1 MAPSYAYPPLR
12 LAPQTSETA
21 RSFLRTVILCL
32 IAGAAV
38 ASREFAVVRFESII
52 HEFDPWFNYRAT
64 KVLTEEGFYA
74 FWNWFDPTAWYPLG
88 RVVGGTLYPGLMVTS
103 GLIWKGLHMLSIP
116 VDIREV
122 CVQLAP
128 AFSGLTALATY
139 FFAREVGKEGSRE
152 GTGLWA
158 ALFIAI
164 APGYI
169 SRSVAGSYDNEAI
182 AIFILMITF
191 YFWIKTVKTGSVLWA
206 GVTALF
212 YYYMVAAWGG
222 YAFITNM
229 LPLHVFVLLLMGR
242 YSSRLYVGYSSFYAI
257 GTLASM
263 SVPFVGFLPL
273 LTSEHMGPLGVF
285 GLLQLVAF
293 ASLVKSLV
301 PAKQFQVL
309 LRSFLALGVALA
321 VGGLWFMTKSG
332 KIAPWTGRFYS
343 LWDTGY
349 ARVHLPLVS
358 SVSEHQPTA
367 WPSFFFDLQMLIY
380 LFPAGVY
387 MCFRELRDEHVFVI
401 IYSVLASYFAGV
413 MVRLM
418 LTLTPVVC
426 VTAAVAISSVYETFF
441 DPREQDRGP
450 AAKAVA
456 PAATGTSQAVA
467 AEVEAVAA
475 AIEGASSSKKGK
487 KAAAASSSS
496 SSSGAVTPP
505 AVDRTPRRFG
515 VFGLDA
521 RLVPIIAFTFL
532 SFLFVLHCTWV
543 TSSAYSS
550 PSVVLAS
557 RAPDGSQNIIDDF
570 REAYYWLRQNTK
582 EDAKVMSWWDY
593 GYQIAGFSNRT
604 TLVDNNTWNN
614 THIATV
620 GKIMS
625 VREEAAYP
633 LLRKHDV
640 DYVLVIFGGL
650 LGFSGDDINK
660 FLWMVRISE
669 GIWPEEVTEQKYF
682 TPRGEYRVD
691 KDASETMKNS
701 LMYKMSYYRFSEL
714 YGGGP
719 AMDRVRQQQIPST
732 PIQLDTLEEAF
743 TSENWI
749 VRIYAVKPEDP
760 LGREHRAA
768 NAFAGGK
775 RRKKVTQ
782 LPATKAAVEKALKGK

>member
-1 MAPSYAYPPLR
+1 VHA
-12 LAPQTSETA
+12 
-21 RSFLRTVILCL
+21 
-32 IAGAAV
+32 
-38 ASREFAVVRFESII
+38 
-52 HEFDPWFNYRAT
+52 
-64 KVLTEEGFYA
+64 
-74 FWNWFDPTAWYPLG
+74 
-88 RVVGGTLYPGLMVTS
+88 
-103 GLIWKGLHMLSIP
+103 
-116 VDIREV
+116 
-122 CVQLAP
+122 
-128 AFSGLTALATY
+128 
-139 FFAREVGKEGSRE
+139 
-152 GTGLWA
+152 
-158 ALFIAI
+158 
-164 APGYI
+164 
-169 SRSVAGSYDNEAI
+169 
-182 AIFILMITF
+182 
-191 YFWIKTVKTGSVLWA
+191 
-206 GVTALF
+206 
-212 YYYMVAAWGG
+212 GG

-242 YSSRLYVGYSSFYAI
+242 YSARLYVGYSSFYAI

-293 ASLVKSLV
+293 ASLVRSLV

-309 LRSFLALGVALA
+309 LRSFLALGLGLA

-401 IYSVLASYFAGV
+401 IYAVLASYFAGV

-426 VTAAVAISSVYETFF
+426 VAGAVAISAIYETFF
-441 DPREQDRGP
+441 DPREQDRGVESAPSAAPGP
-450 AAKAVA
+450 A
-456 PAATGTSQAVA
+456 QAVKS
-467 AEVEAVAA
+467 EIDAVAA
-475 AIEGASSSKKGK
+475 AIQDVT
-487 KAAAASSSS
+487 SSSS
-496 SSSGAVTPP
+496 SSSGTGKKGGKKASSSSSG
-505 AVDRTPRRFG
+505 ASSVDRTPRRFG

-521 RLVPIIAFTFL
+521 RLIPIIAFTFL

-582 EDAKVMSWWDY
+582 EDAKIMSWWDY

-614 THIATV
+614 TQCVPLILSFFSSLERSREQLELNLCERTPAASRRSARSCRCARRRRTRSCASTTSTTSSSSLAASSASRATTSTSSC
-620 GKIMS
+620 GWCAS
-625 VREEAAYP
+625 RRA
-633 LLRKHDV
+633 
-640 DYVLVIFGGL
+640 
-650 LGFSGDDINK
+650 SG
-660 FLWMVRISE
+660 
-669 GIWPEEVTEQKYF
+669 
-682 TPRGEYRVD
+682 PRR
-691 KDASETMKNS
+691 
-701 LMYKMSYYRFSEL
+701 
-714 YGGGP
+714 
-719 AMDRVRQQQIPST
+719 
-732 PIQLDTLEEAF
+732 
-743 TSENWI
+743 
-749 VRIYAVKPEDP
+749 
-760 LGREHRAA
+760 
-768 NAFAGGK
+768 
-775 RRKKVTQ
+775 
-782 LPATKAAVEKALKGK
+782 

>member
-1 MAPSYAYPPLR
+1 MSVSKFNYAYPPLA
-12 LAPQTSETA
+12 LSLDTIETIQ
-21 RSFLRTVILCL
+21 SFLRTVILCL
-32 IAGAAV
+32 IAGAAI

-64 KVLTEEGFYA
+64 RVLTEEGFYA

-103 GLIWKGLHMLSIP
+103 GAIWKILHLLSIP

-139 FFAREVGKEGSRE
+139 FFAKEVGKEGSRE

-191 YFWIKTVKTGSVLWA
+191 YLWIKTVKTGSVAWSA
-206 GVTALF
+206 VTALF
-212 YYYMVAAWGG
+212 YFYMVAAWGG

-242 YSSRLYVGYSSFYAI
+242 YTSRLYVAYSSFYAI

-263 SVPFVGFLPL
+263 QVPFVGFLPL

-293 ASLVKSLV
+293 VTLVKSLV
-301 PAKQFQVL
+301 PDRQFQIL
-309 LRSFLALGVALA
+309 FKSFLALGIALA
-321 VGGLWFMTKSG
+321 AGGLWFMTKSG

-349 ARVHLPLVS
+349 ARIHLPLVS

-367 WPSFFFDLQMLIY
+367 WPSFFFDLNMLIY

-426 VTAAVAISSVYETFF
+426 VA
-441 DPREQDRGP
+441 G
-450 AAKAVA
+450 
-456 PAATGTSQAVA
+456 AVA
-467 AEVEAVAA
+467 ASSLYETYLDPRQPDTSVLEADEAAKPAEGAAADDLDLVAA
-475 AIEGASSSKKGK
+475 AIAAPTKKGK
-487 KAAAASSSS
+487 KAAGVET
-496 SSSGAVTPP
+496 SGLATPP
-505 AVDRTPRRFG
+505 KKKKSFSPVRTG
-515 VFGLDA
+515 ILGMDA
-521 RLVPIIAFTFL
+521 RFLPVVAFTFI

-543 TSSAYSS
+543 TSTAYSS

-557 RAPDGSQNIIDDF
+557 RGPDGSQHIIDDF

-625 VREEAAYP
+625 VREEVAYP

-650 LGFSGDDINK
+650 IGFSGDDINK

-682 TPRGEYRVD
+682 TSRGEYRVD
-691 KDASETMKNS
+691 DQASETMRNS
-701 LMYKMSYYRFSEL
+701 LMYKMSYYRFNEL

-719 AMDRVRQQQIPST
+719 AQDRVRGQTIPPV

-749 VRIYAVKPEDP
+749 VRIYAVKKEDN
-760 LGREHRAA
+760 LGRDHSSA
-768 NAFAGGK
+768 NSFAGGK
-775 RRKKVTQ
+775 RRKRVTA
-782 LPATKAAVEKALKGK
+782 LPTGAAKAKRKA